1 VTDQPLLS
9 FDGVGRTFWRGIME
23 VPVLDGVTFEIY
35 EGEFAAIAGR
45 QASGKT
51 TLLRIAAG
59 LDAPDRGVVRFRGRD
74 LYPEGRAPRL
84 DGISRSIGW
93 MQRSGPQIASMRMRD
108 YVAVPLL
115 EDVSHRIARQ
125 RAMRALD
132 SFGATDLAD
141 AVWGETSDAQRT
153 QVTLA
158 RAIVREPVLLLADDP
173 TSGLNA
179 HDREILLGLLR
190 RVAETTGMATLIAV
204 PEIADMLRSHK
215 VMTLSDG
222 ELMQASRHK
231 PGEVVAFPPRRRP
244 GSA

>member
-1 VTDQPLLS
+1 VSTPLLA
-9 FDGVGRTFWRGIME
+9 FDGVGRTHWRGIVE
-23 VPVLDGVTFEIY
+23 IAVLDDVTFEIY

-59 LDAPDRGVVRFRGRD
+59 LDAPDRGTVRFRGRD

-84 DGISRSIGW
+84 GGIPRAIGW
-93 MQRSGPQIASMRMRD
+93 MQRSGPQIASMRMHD

-115 EDVSHRIARQ
+115 EAVSHRAARQ
-125 RAMRALD
+125 RAMKALD
-132 SFGATDLAD
+132 SFGAAQLAE
-141 AVWGETSDAQRT
+141 AVWDEMSDAQRT

-158 RAIVREPVLLLADDP
+158 RATVREPALLLADDP
-173 TSGLNA
+173 TAGLNV

-190 RVAETTGMATLIAV
+190 RAAETTGMATLIAV

-222 ELMQASRHK
+222 ELMQESRHRL
-231 PGEVVAFPPRRRP
+231 GQVVSLRPDRRHE
-244 GSA
+244 SA

>member
-1 VTDQPLLS
+1 MTKPPLLS
-9 FDGVGRTFWRGIME
+9 VESVGRTFWRGIVE
-23 VPVLDGVTFEIY
+23 VPVLDGVSFEVN
-35 EGEFAAIAGR
+35 EGEFAAVAGR

-51 TLLRIAAG
+51 TLVRIAAG
-59 LDAPDRGVVRFRGRD
+59 LDAPDTGVVRFQGRD
-74 LYPEGRAPRL
+74 LHAEMRK
-84 DGISRSIGW
+84 SRFRGLPPSIGW
-93 MQRSGPQIASMRMRD
+93 MSRSGPQIPSQRMRE
-108 YVAVPLL
+108 YVAVPVL
-115 EDVSHRIARQ
+115 EDVSHRAASQ

-132 SFGATDLAD
+132 SFGATQLAD
-141 AVWGETSDAQRT
+141 AVWSEMSDAQRT
-153 QVTLA
+153 QAALA
-158 RAIVREPVLLLADDP
+158 RAIVREPALLVADDP
-173 TSGLNA
+173 TAGLDV

-231 PGEVVAFPPRRRP
+231 PGQVVEFPPRRRP